1 MADKGDQAKVA
12 TPMDT
17 DAAKDPN
24 QVGGS
29 GEAEPTRDMT
39 ELIKDGK
46 NAKSIVCE
54 RCNSKILLPG
64 VAEFVT
70 KEIFLPHMKKKSEQ
84 QKATDG
90 ENLSEHWVVSDMMT
104 FENVGFTN
112 TVGTAKYLIC
122 ADCEV
127 GPVGWH
133 DVTDKTKY
141 FIALDRVQHK

>member
-1 MADKGDQAKVA
+1 MI
-12 TPMDT
+12 
-17 DAAKDPN
+17 
-24 QVGGS
+24 S
-29 GEAEPTRDMT
+29 TRT
-39 ELIKDGK
+39 LIIFI
-46 NAKSIVCE
+46 SM
-54 RCNSKILLPG
+54 NSTVYIFILICQFLLQ
-64 VAEFVT
+64 
-70 KEIFLPHMKKKSEQ
+70 IFLPHMKKKSEQ

-90 ENLSEHWVVSDMMT
+90 EKLSEHWVVSDMMT